1 MRIAARF
8 AYIAVVLFAAHF
20 ATYFVPALR
29 DATFATAPALALGVA
44 ALAIAEHGVV
54 FPVASAL
61 PAPGWAR
68 VSAYVWL
75 IGDMISD
82 LMQLA
87 GSPVSQYLALR
98 LLVNVLAAVW
108 FIAASWRAPLAMR
121 IIGIFIGCDL
131 VAYSLTA
138 PFDSGAFVI
147 SLPSLVLVPVWF
159 WLAGRLLTG
168 LSEREPAP
176 HSQPAIREQ

>member
-8 AYIAVVLFAAHF
+8 AYIAVVLFVAHF

-44 ALAIAEHGVV
+44 LLALAQHGVV
-54 FPVASAL
+54 FPVVSAL
-61 PAPGWAR
+61 PAPGWSRTA
-68 VSAYVWL
+68 AYVWL

-82 LMQLA
+82 LMQLM
-87 GSPVSQYLALR
+87 GSPVSQYLSLR
-98 LLVNVLAAVW
+98 LLVNVLAALW

-121 IIGIFIGCDL
+121 IIGIFVGCDL
-131 VAYSLTA
+131 VAYSLAA
-138 PFDSGAFVI
+138 PFDPRAFVV

-159 WLAGRLLTG
+159 ALVGRLLTA
-168 LSEREPAP
+168 LSERAPASG
-176 HSQPAIREQ
+176 SQPAVNQS